1 MARRRFILLG
11 FDGCNPEMVERFLP
25 DLPNFRRIIERG
37 CWGPMLSTIPV
48 DTPTNW
54 TALATGATAAT
65 SGITGFAFHRPGD
78 SLREEGRPTARDYP
92 QFRAAEFLWEAAD
105 RQAKQSILI
114 NYPFAWHSRDLQHAV
129 IVGGDQIQAGLCQMH
144 KHGCLCSPDRLE
156 AVEHGTPIELQPHGD
171 GFAAS
176 VAFRDF
182 RPITLRTQPG
192 SPARLTIEDAGGHAL
207 ASIAEGEWT
216 DYLTIDFGQ
225 EAGHV
230 RFMLA
235 HLSTD
240 GSSVQVFHSMISRA
254 TGWTK
259 PAQYAPRLTEACG
272 PFQQCEETGG
282 PMGRYGWV
290 GKYDVD
296 AYANVLRTTGR
307 ILTGYARQLAQD
319 VPDWDHLYLQLH
331 ANDAHS
337 HRLLGHLLP
346 DFPLATPETTA
357 FAQRMIRENYIETDR
372 ILGEAA
378 ALAAEA
384 SALLVLVSDHSA
396 IPTHTW
402 VDTGRPLMDQGLLH
416 FDADGKWDPTRSAVR
431 QMINHSIYINLK
443 GRQSDGIVEPGD
455 HEPLRDEII
464 STLMGMRD
472 PKTGACPI
480 AVAARR
486 EDMDGVGG
494 NGDGF
499 GDVIYLMR
507 PGYSNQPGSE
517 ATRLTRQAL
526 ADRVADADEALR
538 TGYADHKSI
547 MGNHHDYLPNATYP
561 GFGSNRAV
569 LLVHGPGAKQGCAIR
584 NARTIDVAPTL
595 AWYAGIAP
603 PAQCEGHARV
613 DLFDA

>member
-1 MARRRFILLG
+1 MQLAEQEKLDLHRDVNTCFKTFQLPEAFDKPVTATHLLTHTAG
-11 FDGCNPEMVERFLP
+11 FDEQFFGMEVRRKEDMRPLDEYLAERMPRRAMPPGDVFSYSNHGVALAGLLVEQISDSSFEAYIKDNIFTPLGMSRSSFLLTPELAP
-25 DLPNFRRIIERG
+25 DLAQGYFYENDEYR
-37 CWGPMLSTIPV
+37 
-48 DTPTNW
+48 
-54 TALATGATAAT
+54 LAPFDYSNDAPAGSLITCGA
-65 SGITGFAFHRPGD
+65 D
-78 SLREEGRPTARDYP
+78 ME
-92 QFRAAEFLWEAAD
+92 
-105 RQAKQSILI
+105 
-114 NYPFAWHSRDLQHAV
+114 
-129 IVGGDQIQAGLCQMH
+129 
-144 KHGCLCSPDRLE
+144 
-156 AVEHGTPIELQPHGD
+156 
-171 GFAAS
+171 
-176 VAFRDF
+176 
-182 RPITLRTQPG
+182 
-192 SPARLTIEDAGGHAL
+192 
-207 ASIAEGEWT
+207 
-216 DYLTIDFGQ
+216 
-225 EAGHV
+225 

-254 TGWTK
+254 TGWTT